1 MSIDWRPTGSARKI
15 TAKEQGNRGFF
26 PSSKV
31 NGGIVEYEST
41 LERNI
46 FLNSNH
52 TKTFYKGIYTMCR
65 RYINSEF
72 L

>member
-1 MSIDWRPTGSARKI
+1 MSIDWRPIRSTIKNPS
-15 TAKEQGNRGFF
+15 KEQGNRGVF

-31 NGGIVEYEST
+31 NGGIFEYEST

-46 FLNSNH
+46 SLNSNH
-52 TKTFYKGIYTMCR
+52 TKTFYKGIYTMWR